1 MISVTK
7 KMSKTEELIE
17 FYNKYLALG
26 NDEALLLMLIEELGN
41 LFVDKV
47 DVKGAKAYLYDLD
60 KDLME
65 LRYTEEDLK
74 RLSCFARNCLNFYS
88 AATIILK
95 NGETAYINRFGT
107 IITVTNFEKNSE
119 YVGKNIFDV
128 AEYLQDKTALKN
140 AKNVILQNIL
150 ASKIYNAVRENI
162 ERKTSDNAKKI
173 FELINSSVLTYENDL
188 TRKETL
194 TENLRNGFPRI
205 RSER

>member
-47 DVKGAKAYLYDLD
+47 DKNGAKAYLYDLD

-65 LRYTEEDLK
+65 LRYTEKDLK
-74 RLSCFARNCLNFYS
+74 RLSSFARNCINFYP
-88 AATIILK
+88 AATILLN
-95 NGETAYINRFGT
+95 NGETAYIDQFGT
-107 IITVTNFEKNSE
+107 IVTVTNFEKNSE
-119 YVGKNIFDV
+119 YVGKDIFDV
-128 AEYLQDKTALKN
+128 AELLQDKTAFKN
-140 AKNVILQNIL
+140 ARNVILQNIL
-150 ASKIYNAVRENI
+150 ASKIYNAIRENI
-162 ERKTSDNAKKI
+162 ESKTSETAKEV
-173 FELINSSVLTYENDL
+173 FELINHSVLTYENNL
-188 TRKETL
+188 TRKEKL
-194 TENLRNGFPRI
+194 KENLKKDYPRI